1 MNLFGT
7 NLLSVIETL
16 TFICLLIGLIYNR
29 LVNWQRFQRELAELK
44 ASFAQYQKDV
54 ALFFESCKLCK
65 TSIHGHHEDVSLH
78 VTPDMRTQ
86 ITSLVTDV
94 ASIKTFL
101 MTGDRR

>member
-1 MNLFGT
+1 
-7 NLLSVIETL
+7 
-16 TFICLLIGLIYNR
+16 
-29 LVNWQRFQRELAELK
+29 
-44 ASFAQYQKDV
+44 V